1 MDKYTIK
8 SKDKENL
15 IEQNADIGK
24 LVLWLKMSA
33 HRLVSMPEKN
43 CRGLKGHQKF
53 QFLNFIWSYL
63 QFQVSIFSSNILS
76 SITVVVSL
84 NCDPYAHVISFLLFI
99 VSYQSNFLVTPY
111 IHFMTHW
118 EPRCKYS

>member
-1 MDKYTIK
+1 
-8 SKDKENL
+8 
-15 IEQNADIGK
+15 
-24 LVLWLKMSA
+24 
-33 HRLVSMPEKN
+33 MPEKN

-53 QFLNFIWSYL
+53 QFLNFIWSHW

-76 SITVVVSL
+76 SIAVVVSL
-84 NCDPYAHVISFLLFI
+84 NCDPYVHVISFLLFI
-99 VSYQSNFLVTPY
+99 VSYQSNFLVNPY